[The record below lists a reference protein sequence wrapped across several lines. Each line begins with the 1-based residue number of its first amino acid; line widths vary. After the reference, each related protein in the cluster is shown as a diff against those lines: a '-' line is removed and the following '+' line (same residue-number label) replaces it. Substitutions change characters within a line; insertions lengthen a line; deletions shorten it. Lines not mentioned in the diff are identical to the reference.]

1 MSMKDSL
8 VQSDCLGET
17 LGQRLGGHGA
27 SKKLR
32 NPTHV
37 ASKIEAGIGNCL
49 AKRFPILLRILM
61 KAIFACSLDLVTL

>member
-17 LGQRLGGHGA
+17 LGQRLGGYGA

-49 AKRFPILLRILM
+49 AKRFPILLRISVDAM
-61 KAIFACSLDLVTL
+61 SAYFLDLVTL